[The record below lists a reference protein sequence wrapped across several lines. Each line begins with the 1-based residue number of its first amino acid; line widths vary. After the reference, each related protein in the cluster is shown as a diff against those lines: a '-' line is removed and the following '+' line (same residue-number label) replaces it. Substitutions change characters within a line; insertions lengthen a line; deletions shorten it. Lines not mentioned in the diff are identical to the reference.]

1 MKEISVHL
9 FDFDRGELY
18 KCLRKYVYAN
28 KPQFGDEKLSVFDMI
43 KADFMIKSCDLG
55 DRSDADFFAVF
66 DKAVSVFSNRFKS
79 DTVSEIASECF
90 YTRKIKHVLISAFDD
105 NSISLSVY
113 HAGEKLAEYALSV
126 DCGCPSLRAAENI
139 GLINS
144 VTDLRL
150 DESASP
156 YAECRKT
163 ADVLAKLSDESG
175 LPLGLTFHDILLDP
189 QKYDASYFTFDLFND
204 MDDFIP
210 NGSVHV
216 LNCGAE
222 TVGDKIAE
230 AFNIK
235 ILPYAECERKVM
247 FHSLA
252 GRGVHNNGN
261 YSFLCAVKDIIENEQ
276 GVKALSEQLK
286 DNRILRCIHSREN
299 AYSLSLFKGGKAV
312 SELLIEFNG
321 DEKHTAVY
329 TDIEQLE
336 KALNLDFKSL
346 IDSIDP
352 RDFQYYMENKL
363 SEKLNLPLMFSYD
376 DMSDFYDF
384 CQPDQYVFDDE
395 YCFDDEERGFD
406 KKSYSSETL
415 KLIRGLFGVDTA

>member
-1 MKEISVHL
+1 MKQISAHL

-43 KADFMIKSCDLG
+43 KADFMIKNCDLG

-66 DKAVSVFSNRFKS
+66 DKAVSVFSDRFKA
-79 DTVSEIASECF
+79 DTVSEIVSECF
-90 YTRKIKHVLISAFDD
+90 YTRKIKHVLISAFGD

-126 DCGCPSLRAAENI
+126 DCGCPSLRVAENI
-139 GLINS
+139 GLINR
-144 VTDLRL
+144 VTGLSL

-156 YAECRKT
+156 YADCRKT
-163 ADVLAKLSDESG
+163 ADVLAKLSDESA
-175 LPLGLTFHDILLDP
+175 LPLGLTFHDISLCS
-189 QKYDASYFTFDLFND
+189 QKYGASYFTFDLFND
-204 MDDFIP
+204 MADFIP

-222 TVGDKIAE
+222 TVGYKIAE
-230 AFNIK
+230 TFNIK
-235 ILPYAECERKVM
+235 ILPYAKCKRKVA
-247 FHSLA
+247 FYSLA
-252 GRGVHNNGN
+252 GRGVYNNGN
-261 YSFLCAVKDIIENEQ
+261 YSFLCSKEDIISNKLK
-276 GVKALSEQLK
+276 VLSKQLK
-286 DNRILRCIHSREN
+286 DNCILRYTHLHEN
-299 AYSLSLFKGGKAV
+299 AYSLSLLKGGKTV
-312 SELLIEFNG
+312 SELLIEFKG
-321 DEKHTAVY
+321 LEKHTAVY

-336 KALNLDFKSL
+336 KALNLDFKSF

-376 DMSDFYDF
+376 DMSDLYDF